1 MTDERPLLDRFLAAV
16 PVAVAVLVILSVL
29 FWEAAVRKTPTIF
42 TDELKWTQLSRA
54 IWTTGHPALRGYAAP
69 FESLYTFLIAPVW
82 AIHSTGAAYAAVK
95 YLNTLVMASAA
106 IPIYLLARRLVSPR
120 AAVIAALGSMCT
132 SALFYAPL
140 LLPEVLAYPA
150 FVWLAYVSV
159 RALEGGSR
167 RWIVAAIVASLVAVE
182 VRRELVAGAAAL
194 ALAAAWLWWFG
205 PRAKRLRRNWSTVD
219 KVGAAVLGIG
229 ALVVVNAFVGGHA
242 QEWSLVT
249 QSYKGRMWHL
259 GLEAGSALT
268 IGLGVLPVIAGL
280 ASLWLPERRDDPRW
294 RAFASFLGASIVTFA
309 MYTAVKATYL
319 SVVFGTYVE
328 ERNLIY
334 LGPLLLVGTVLYFSA
349 RRPSLPVVLAATAVA
364 GWLILYYG
372 YQLSYPYF
380 EAPGYGITEF
390 ANRVLYWNQPA
401 IRIGL
406 TGALAIAAAIVLLPF
421 VRRLDRV
428 RPVLLAIVVLAAATW
443 LLAGEVTSA
452 RGSQQAANA
461 FVENLPQPLDWVDRE
476 VHGGRVTYLGQALG
490 PTYDYGLGL
499 TEFWNRSIHNVWTL
513 DGSAPGPGPTLT
525 PDLADGS
532 GRLRFDP
539 GDPYVLED
547 NGVQLIGEPL
557 DTKGSLTLV
566 KIAHPWRLSQSYY
579 NRSPDGWVPSNAS
592 QPGVWAY
599 FGPGKVGTLRV
610 DVSRA
615 GFCAK
620 TAPPTPVTV
629 RIGPVAL
636 NEQRAPVVRHP
647 RWVVRRLLRSC
658 QDIPLRFHTRAPV
671 AVEVRVAR
679 LVRPSDYGA
688 SDSRLLGA
696 VMSGSFTPT
705 R

>member
-1 MTDERPLLDRFLAAV
+1 M
-16 PVAVAVLVILSVL
+16 I
-29 FWEAAVRKTPTIF
+29 
-42 TDELKWTQLSRA
+42 
-54 IWTTGHPALRGYAAP
+54 
-69 FESLYTFLIAPVW
+69 
-82 AIHSTGAAYAAVK
+82 
-95 YLNTLVMASAA
+95 
-106 IPIYLLARRLVSPR
+106 
-120 AAVIAALGSMCT
+120 
-132 SALFYAPL
+132 
-140 LLPEVLAYPA
+140 
-150 FVWLAYVSV
+150 
-159 RALEGGSR
+159 
-167 RWIVAAIVASLVAVE
+167 
-182 VRRELVAGAAAL
+182 
-194 ALAAAWLWWFG
+194 
-205 PRAKRLRRNWSTVD
+205 
-219 KVGAAVLGIG
+219 
-229 ALVVVNAFVGGHA
+229 
-242 QEWSLVT
+242 
-249 QSYKGRMWHL
+249 
-259 GLEAGSALT
+259 
-268 IGLGVLPVIAGL
+268 
-280 ASLWLPERRDDPRW
+280 
-294 RAFASFLGASIVTFA
+294 
-309 MYTAVKATYL
+309 
-319 SVVFGTYVE
+319 FGTYVE

-349 RRPSLPVVLAATAVA
+349 RRPSLPVVLAAIAVA
-364 GWLILYYG
+364 GWLILHYG

-390 ANRVLYWNQPA
+390 ANRVFYWNQPA

-406 TGALAIAAAIVLLPF
+406 AVALAVTAAIVLLPF

-513 DGSAPGPGPTLT
+513 DGTAPGPGPTLT

-547 NGVQLIGEPL
+547 NGIQLIGQSL
-557 DTKGSLTLV
+557 DTRGSLTLV

-592 QPGVWAY
+592 LPGVWAY

-610 DVSRA
+610 DISRA

-629 RIGPVAL
+629 RVGPVAL

-647 RWVVRRLLRSC
+647 TWTVRRILHSC
-658 QDIPLRFHTRAPV
+658 QDIPLTFHTRAPV
-671 AVEVRVAR
+671 AVEVHVAR
-679 LVRPSDYGA
+679 LVRPSDYGVT
-688 SDSRLLGA
+688 DSRLLGA
-696 VMSGSFTPT
+696 VMSGSFKPD
-705 R
+705 